1 MKKSRPFG
9 FNRSVEL
16 LRKMHQPNC
25 GVKLKS
31 KDESLDFLKE
41 QYEQLKSQKKD
52 ETLEAKLLK
61 LTLLAVSRN

>member
-1 MKKSRPFG
+1 
-9 FNRSVEL
+9 
-16 LRKMHQPNC
+16 MHQPNC

-61 LTLLAVSRN
+61 LTLLAASRN